1 LSCRNKKGKQLKKK
15 MSNTPLETTL
25 RQTYLWFQKRCSE
38 LDKSN
43 QNAYKNALKAEF
55 MDWEDETIK
64 EHDIISLYLLHE
76 EAE

>member
-1 LSCRNKKGKQLKKK
+1 
-15 MSNTPLETTL
+15 
-25 RQTYLWFQKRCSE
+25 